1 MSKETF
7 PALHDTL
14 QKDKIRAN
22 MPSIKGIVT
31 GVFNVLTLRL
41 ERVYERRTRSRN
53 SCTWCSTRNTSTT
66 SLSANTSSSIIL
78 SHSV

>member
-41 ERVYERRTRSRN
+41 ERVYERRTRS
-53 SCTWCSTRNTSTT
+53 
-66 SLSANTSSSIIL
+66 
-78 SHSV
+78 